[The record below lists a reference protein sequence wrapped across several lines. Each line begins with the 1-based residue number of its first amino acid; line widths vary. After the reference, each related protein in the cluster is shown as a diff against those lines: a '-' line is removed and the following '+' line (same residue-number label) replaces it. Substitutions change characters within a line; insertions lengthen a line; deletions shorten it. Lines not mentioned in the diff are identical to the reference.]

1 MGYQMNALNIKQVA
15 AKVALGQSTIYR
27 LVAKGEFP
35 KPFPLVG
42 NRMAWVESDV
52 EQWLAA
58 RVSAARQQTEPAAA

>member
-1 MGYQMNALNIKQVA
+1 MNALTIKQVA

-42 NRMAWVESDV
+42 NRTAWLESDIDK
-52 EQWLAA
+52 WLAA
-58 RVSAARQQTEPAAA
+58 RVEAARLLTEPA